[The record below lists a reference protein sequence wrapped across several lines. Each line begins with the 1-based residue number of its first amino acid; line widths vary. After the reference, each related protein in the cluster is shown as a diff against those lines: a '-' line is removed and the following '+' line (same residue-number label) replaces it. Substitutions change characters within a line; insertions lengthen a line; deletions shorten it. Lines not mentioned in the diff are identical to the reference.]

1 MRFMGIILN
10 KIVVR
15 SFYRQMA
22 GFFLFVFLVFFGVVQ
37 PSTQLYFHYAL
48 IRGILQNFGFMALV
62 GAAWLLYGFKV
73 RRFVRGL
80 LQDPEAIFVYRLNAL
95 TARRVL
101 RICVAIQAQL
111 FAPVAGYAVIIA
123 AVAVNRKAT
132 ARGMILLAYAGL
144 LILFAALDM
153 RRCLRF
159 PGESRNSGKSRV
171 RRRFVPYWSILGR
184 FLLAENK
191 GILLGVK
198 IFGGAMLYLF
208 LRIQT
213 PADYDLRMPFL
224 AYSLALF
231 GHGVLFFRV
240 RQLETTRLVFYRAL
254 PAPRVRRLAHHALL
268 CFLLLAPE
276 TMILGWLVPHP
287 IMLADGLLF
296 VIMGYGIL
304 VLLDSVLIASDLT
317 AADYLKLCLVLFGIL
332 YGFVLKAWG

>member
-1 MRFMGIILN
+1 MGFILN
-10 KIVVR
+10 KTVVR
-15 SFYRQMA
+15 TFYRQLS
-22 GFFLFVFLVFFGVVQ
+22 GFFVFVFLVFFGLVQ

-48 IRGILQNFGFMALV
+48 ISGILQNFGFMALV

-73 RRFVRGL
+73 RQFVRSL
-80 LQDPEAIFVYRLNAL
+80 LEDPDSIFLYRLNSL
-95 TARRVL
+95 SSRRVL
-101 RICVAIQAQL
+101 RLCLAVQAQL

-123 AVAVNRKAT
+123 AVAVYQKAT
-132 ARGMILLAYAGL
+132 ARGLAPLAYAGL
-144 LILFAALDM
+144 LITFAALDM
-153 RRCLRF
+153 RRCLRY
-159 PGESRNSGKSRV
+159 PGENTKSGKSRL

-198 IFGGAMLYLF
+198 VFGGAMLYLF

-240 RQLETTRLVFYRAL
+240 RQLETTRLIFYRAL
-254 PAPRVRRLAHHALL
+254 PVPPVRRLAHHALL

-276 TMILGWLVPHP
+276 TMILGWMIPHP
-287 IMLADGLLF
+287 IRLADGLLF
-296 VIMGYGIL
+296 VLMGYGIL
-304 VLLDSVLIASDLT
+304 LLLDSLLIAGDLT